1 MLFYNAAPE
10 TALTAAQCDALRVYG
25 IVAQKV
31 TDLSKLDNQ

>member
-10 TALTAAQCDALRVYG
+10 TALTAAQCDSLRVYG